1 MNEFA
6 IDEEGRPQRLFRLH
20 RPSMVVGRADAV
32 DLVLPD
38 VSVSRRHAQ
47 IEETEDGW
55 TIADLGSSNG
65 TLVNGAEAEKHL
77 LRLGDVVVIGKF
89 TLTFREMLDGED
101 TAEELPAPG
110 SWEPEEHTDVHGLPS
125 AEELAALARA
135 QAAGQTPAAD
145 PAAAKADPSV
155 ARLVTNDGDTWPI
168 GADAF
173 VLGRDVPL
181 TGVLPFA
188 VSAEIKWNGTA
199 HVIRKTGFL
208 AAVDVN
214 GKTVK
219 EAKLSPGD
227 LIRMGSSRFR
237 YEVG

>member
-1 MNEFA
+1 MYEFA
-6 IDEEGRPQRLFRLH
+6 IDEEGRPQRLFRLQ
-20 RPSMVVGRADAV
+20 RPMVVIGRADAV

-47 IEETEDGW
+47 IDETEEGW
-55 TIADLGSSNG
+55 MIADLGSSNG
-65 TLVNGAEAEKHL
+65 TIVNGAEAEKHL
-77 LRLGDVVVIGKF
+77 LRLGDAVVIGKF
-89 TLTFREMLDGED
+89 TLTFREMIDGED
-101 TAEELPAPG
+101 TAEEVPAPG

-125 AEELAALARA
+125 ADEIAAY
-135 QAAGQTPAAD
+135 AAEKAAAAPTAAATPTPAAD
-145 PAAAKADPSV
+145 PSA
-155 ARLVTNDGDTWPI
+155 ARLVTDDGDTWPI
-168 GADAF
+168 GTDAL

-188 VSAEIKWNGTA
+188 VSAEIKWNGSA

-219 EAKLSPGD
+219 EAKLANGD
-227 LIRMGSSRFR
+227 QIRMGSSRFR
-237 YEVG
+237 YEAG